1 MNRRSVLGGIAAG
14 FVGLTPQRAKAKA
27 QPLYVFEPHV
37 LTRVVKIDAPVYTQ
51 SFLFS
56 TREPQQAMLAVWMMI
71 ATANA
76 DLFNV
81 ERQIAYVATGYT
93 IWEDPPESP
102 PIGSF
107 LGEKDA
113 FVYAYKARCQTKTE
127 PDEMPEEIESHSP
140 FRKEWL
146 THPKYFR
153 YDFTDPYGR
162 W

>member
-14 FVGLTPQRAKAKA
+14 LAGLMPRLAKAKA

-37 LTRVVKIDAPVYTQ
+37 ITQVVTIGAPVYTQ

-56 TREPQQAMLAVWMMI
+56 TREPHQAMLAVWMMI
-71 ATANA
+71 ASANA

-81 ERQIAYVATGYT
+81 DRQIAYVSAGYS
-93 IWEDPPESP
+93 IWENPPESP

-107 LGEKDA
+107 LGQEGA
-113 FVYAYKARCQTKTE
+113 FVYAYKAGCQTE
-127 PDEMPEEIESHSP
+127 GHPNEMPDNIEQHSP

-146 THPKYFR
+146 THPRHFR